1 MIGMKMREENLRQ
14 RKAHPVAH
22 HLALGALTTLEQQR
36 LAFARE
42 GHGGDVALD
51 SWSRGGGAEKGDGKH
66 GGEYRA
72 AMGRHRAAKGGTGLL
87 PPYAA
92 FCRLLPPS
100 AACCRPKKPLPS
112 NTFRA
117 VLSDPSGVRLGT

>member
-1 MIGMKMREENLRQ
+1 MIGMKVSEKDLRQ

-36 LAFARE
+36 LAFAHE

-51 SWSRGGGAEKGDGKH
+51 GGARCRGSQEGDRKH

-72 AMGRHRAAKGGTGLL
+72 ALGGTGRQK
-87 PPYAA
+87 AA
-92 FCRLLPPS
+92 RGSCRPMPPS
-100 AACCRPKKPLPS
+100 AACCRLRKPLPS

-117 VLSDPSGVRLGT
+117 VLSDPSGAPSGT